1 MLIIGPNPFISQSS
15 PDHNT
20 QPRIYVSYYEIS
32 WPDICSL
39 ICDFD
44 TRLLIFRPS
53 YGSMLRRKKRA
64 GLSRDGISD
73 GKYEL
78 KKYFLLCYKNATHF
92 FNPFSNTIA
101 EAFWLMYYSRIL
113 TKLYEGFLS
122 NSIKEFKQE
131 NKIALQFF
139 GTFFSTNFNLHL
151 SFTHFFYFLWLL
163 IIDLTQSGHAHHN
176 GVVWFLQ

>member
-1 MLIIGPNPFISQSS
+1 MAVKNLENCVHTSVFG
-15 PDHNT
+15 
-20 QPRIYVSYYEIS
+20 
-32 WPDICSL
+32 
-39 ICDFD
+39 D

-163 IIDLTQSGHAHHN
+163 IID
-176 GVVWFLQ
+176 